1 MALSSAELSRYRRH
15 LTLPG
20 FGQVAQQKL
29 KDARVLV
36 VGAGGLGAP
45 LLSYLVAAGV
55 GTVGLVDFDKVE
67 SSNLHRQ
74 VLFTEDDVGRL
85 KVEVAAERLRRQN
98 PHVQLQI
105 HNTKLSSHN
114 ALDFVQEYDIVADG
128 SDNFSTRYLVNDACV
143 LLGKVN
149 VYAAIFR
156 FEGQVAVFNHP
167 NVRGERS
174 PNYRDLFPQPPLPGT
189 VPSCAEGG
197 VLGVLPGIVG
207 SLQANEVIKVITEL
221 GEPLAGRLFL
231 LDALSLE
238 TRTLAI
244 EKNPDNPLTGMH
256 PTQTTLMDY
265 AQFCGEVGPDKFSM
279 DLREISVAELRRWQ
293 QEQRDFQLIDV
304 REPHE
309 HAAANRG
316 GTLMPLG
323 QLEQFVAQIATDRPV
338 VVYCQSGVRSRRAV
352 RILVQQHGFLDVWS
366 LAGGLDAW
374 EQAFEE
380 SFSPEVRTPGQGSK
394 FD

>member
-1 MALSSAELSRYRRH
+1 MTLSSAELSRYRRH

-55 GTVGLVDFDKVE
+55 GTVGLVDFDKVDA
-67 SSNLHRQ
+67 SNLHRQ
-74 VLFTEDDVGRL
+74 VLFTEDDVGHL
-85 KVEVAAERLRRQN
+85 KVDVAAERLRHQN

-114 ALDFVQEYDIVADG
+114 ALDIVQEYDIVADG

-156 FEGQVAVFNHP
+156 FDGQVAVFNHP
-167 NVRGERS
+167 NVRGERG

-197 VLGVLPGIVG
+197 VLGVLPGVVG
-207 SLQANEVIKVITEL
+207 SLQANEVIKVITGL

-231 LDALSLE
+231 FDALSLE
-238 TRTLAI
+238 TRTLTI
-244 EKNPDNPLTGMH
+244 KKNPDNPLTGTH
-256 PTQTTLMDY
+256 PTQTTLIDY
-265 AQFCGEVGPDKFSM
+265 AQFCGGIDPDEFAT
-279 DLREISVAELRRWQ
+279 DLQEISVAELRRWQ

-338 VVYCQSGVRSRRAV
+338 VVYCQSGARCRRAV

>member
-1 MALSSAELSRYRRH
+1 MPLSSTELARYRRH
-15 LTLPG
+15 LALPG
-20 FGQVAQQKL
+20 FGQAGQQKL

-36 VGAGGLGAP
+36 VGVGGLGAP

-55 GTVGLVDFDKVE
+55 GTVGLVDFDAVDA
-67 SSNLHRQ
+67 SNLHRQ
-74 VLFTEDDVGRL
+74 VLFTEDDVGRP

-98 PHVQLQI
+98 PHVQVQA
-105 HNTKLSSHN
+105 HDTKLTSAN
-114 ALDFVQEYDIVADG
+114 ALTIIQEYDIVADG

-156 FEGQVAVFNHP
+156 YEGQVAVFNHP
-167 NVRGERS
+167 NNRGERS
-174 PNYRDLFPQPPLPGT
+174 SNYRDLFPQPPWPGT

-207 SLQANEVIKVITEL
+207 SLQANEVIKIITGL

-231 LDALSLE
+231 IDALSLE
-238 TRTLAI
+238 TRTLTI
-244 EKNPDNPLTGMH
+244 EKNPNNPLTGAH
-256 PTQTTLMDY
+256 PTQITLIDY
-265 AQFCGEVGPDKFSM
+265 AQFCGDVEPDELSM

-304 REPHE
+304 REPYE
-309 HAAANRG
+309 YATANLG
-316 GTLMPLG
+316 GALMPLG
-323 QLEQFVAQIATDRPV
+323 KFEQFVTDIATNRPV
-338 VVYCQSGVRSRRAV
+338 VMYCQSGARSQRAG

-374 EQAFEE
+374 ERAFEE

>member
-1 MALSSAELSRYRRH
+1 MTLSSAELARYRRH

-74 VLFTEDDVGRL
+74 VLFTEDDVGRP

-98 PHVQLQI
+98 PHVQVQA
-105 HNTKLSSHN
+105 HDTKLTSAN
-114 ALDFVQEYDIVADG
+114 ALTIIQEYDIVADG

-149 VYAAIFR
+149 AYAAIFR
-156 FEGQVAVFNHP
+156 FEGQVAVFNYP
-167 NVRGERS
+167 NNRGERS

-231 LDALSLE
+231 IDALSLE

-244 EKNPDNPLTGMH
+244 EKNPDNPLTGAH

-265 AQFCGEVGPDKFSM
+265 AQFCGEVEPDKFSM

-304 REPHE
+304 REPYE
-309 HAAANRG
+309 HTTASLG

-338 VVYCQSGVRSRRAV
+338 VVYCQSGARSRRAV
-352 RILVQQHGFLDVWS
+352 RTLEQKEFSNVYSLKGGVQGWTRT
-366 LAGGLDAW
+366 LA
-374 EQAFEE
+374 
-380 SFSPEVRTPGQGSK
+380 P
-394 FD
+394 

>member
-1 MALSSAELSRYRRH
+1 MILSSAELARYRRH
-15 LTLPG
+15 LALPG
-20 FGQVAQQKL
+20 LGQAGQQRL
-29 KDARVLV
+29 KSARVLV

-55 GTVGLVDFDKVE
+55 GTVGLVDFDAVDA
-67 SSNLHRQ
+67 SNLHRQ
-74 VLFTEDDVGRL
+74 VLFTEDDIGRP

-98 PHVQLQI
+98 PHIRLRTHPV
-105 HNTKLSSHN
+105 KLSSDN
-114 ALDFVQEYDIVADG
+114 ALAIIQEYDIVADG

-167 NVRGERS
+167 NDRGERG
-174 PNYRDLFPQPPLPGT
+174 PNYRDLFPQPPWPGT

-197 VLGVLPGIVG
+197 VLGVLPGVVG
-207 SLQANEVIKVITEL
+207 SLQANEVIKVITGL

-231 LDALSLE
+231 FDALSLE
-238 TRTLAI
+238 TRTLTVQP
-244 EKNPDNPLTGMH
+244 NPANPLTGAH
-256 PTQTTLMDY
+256 PTQTGLMDY
-265 AQFCGEVGPDKFSM
+265 AQFCGEIESDESSNDFS
-279 DLREISVAELRRWQ
+279 EISGAELRRWQ

-309 HAAANRG
+309 HAAANLG

-323 QLEQFVAQIATDRPV
+323 QLEQLVAQIATDRPV
-338 VVYCQSGVRSRRAV
+338 VVYCQSGARSRRAV
-352 RILVQQHGFLDVWS
+352 RTLEQKGFSNVYS
-366 LAGGLDAW
+366 LKKGMKH
-374 EQAFEE
+374 F
-380 SFSPEVRTPGQGSK
+380 VI
-394 FD
+394 

>member
-1 MALSSAELSRYRRH
+1 MTLSSAELARYRRH

-20 FGQVAQQKL
+20 FGQAGQQKL

-36 VGAGGLGAP
+36 VGTGGLGAP

-74 VLFTEDDVGRL
+74 VLFTEDDVGRP

-98 PHVQLQI
+98 PHVCLRM
-105 HNTKLSSHN
+105 HPVKLTSDN
-114 ALDFVQEYDIVADG
+114 ALAIIQDYDIVADG

-156 FEGQVAVFNHP
+156 FEGQVAVFNHLSE
-167 NVRGERS
+167 RGERG

-189 VPSCAEGG
+189 VPSCAAGG

-231 LDALSLE
+231 FDALLLE
-238 TRTLAI
+238 TRTLTI
-244 EKNPDNPLTGMH
+244 KKNPDNPLTGTH

-265 AQFCGEVGPDKFSM
+265 AQFCGDVEPDELSM

-304 REPHE
+304 REPYE
-309 HAAANRG
+309 HTTASLG

-338 VVYCQSGVRSRRAV
+338 VVYCQSGARSRRAG
-352 RILVQQHGFLDVWS
+352 RILVQQRGFLDVWC
-366 LAGGLDAW
+366 LADGLDAW